1 MTTPEIFLEFCR
13 FFHQD
18 VMVVYPSLEAAVSD
32 FFAAQ
37 TNSEISDLNAYLND
51 QLSRQEI
58 TPLEDEWNSSG
69 AEIFFPDGG
78 IVDFYKSVLDHQKK
92 P

>member
-18 VMVVYPSLEAAVSD
+18 VMVVYPSLEAALRD
-32 FFAAQ
+32 FFATQ
-37 TNSEISDLNAYLND
+37 SNSEIADLTAYLHD

-58 TPLEDEWNSSG
+58 APLEEEWYSSG

-78 IVDFYKSVLDHQKK
+78 IVDFYESVLDHQKK